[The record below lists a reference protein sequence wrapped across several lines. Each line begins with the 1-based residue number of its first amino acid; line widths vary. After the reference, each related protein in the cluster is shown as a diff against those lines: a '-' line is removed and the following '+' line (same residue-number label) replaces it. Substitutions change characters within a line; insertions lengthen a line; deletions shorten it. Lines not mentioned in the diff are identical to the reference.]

1 MVYQKSRAKSA
12 VVELDTQPNANSSE
26 PPYEAIMQ
34 QIVYLMFA
42 ITNQNANNNGPNG
55 MRHNNGNGKFLIQK
69 PKGQREIKKICFVGD
84 VEVLGMGEGNA

>member
-1 MVYQKSRAKSA
+1 MYQKSRAKSA

-26 PPYEAIMQ
+26 PPYEAIIQ

-55 MRHNNGNGKFLIQK
+55 MRHNNGNGKFPNTKTQRPKRDQK
-69 PKGQREIKKICFVGD
+69 DMLCWGCRGT
-84 VEVLGMGEGNA
+84 GHG